1 MANSEF
7 EGPGATTELARK
19 GMWVG
24 AALGAIVVALAS
36 WGMGLDRAAG
46 ALGLYVMAGLA
57 AGGIIGFLLG
67 AMKGGRQEE
76 KLYNGPERRH
86 DNSQYPGV
94 DRRART

>member
-7 EGPGATTELARK
+7 EGPAATTELARR

-24 AALGAIVVALAS
+24 AALGAVIVSLAT

-46 ALGLYVMAGLA
+46 ALGLYAMAGLA

-67 AMKGGRQEE
+67 AMKDSRREE
-76 KLYNGPERRH
+76 EIYNGPERRH
-86 DNSQYPGV
+86 DRSPYPGV
-94 DRRART
+94 DRRAGT